1 MILSLVKIVVMLT
14 LLSVISKVTF
24 LGWHEINYSDSSLVE
39 FLKAVIW
46 GVRFDLTISL
56 LLTGLSLLLLTP
68 FAYFKRFYQGLFHA
82 WLLVCGAWIIFS
94 TMGDTIYLS
103 QANRHVTVDLHLG
116 KGMEF
121 ELLSTVVTQFSG
133 LIVTAIAMLIAFAAF
148 LNKFPQKITF
158 SQRWYQSVSIA
169 LVFVV
174 AVVAAVR
181 GGFSDKPQT
190 PMYAYKIGDINQAR
204 IAWSAPYAITYY
216 SLVGED
222 KSGYRWTPEQSSL
235 QMVKLQAKVNPN
247 PKTKLNR
254 LNQYDVVLVLLE
266 SWMAY
271 DMQSYGSNVNATPNF
286 DALRD
291 QSLST
296 AAFYSN
302 GFRTVE
308 GVFATMCSQPN
319 PVGGSVAGTRLESM
333 SYRCLP
339 QLLKERGWETSF
351 VQGSGQGM
359 VGAFAQS
366 LGFSDSY
373 GKFEYPEQGQDQNYW
388 GYMDDG
394 IYDFALDKLASAS
407 DVPRFIAINTGTT
420 HDSYL
425 PNKTD
430 YVFGDETEE
439 QTRRS
444 VLHHADLSLGR
455 FVKRLKA
462 QTTRPT
468 ILLLVADH
476 TMVSAKSDLRHVS
489 IPFLIHGINLDIPT
503 GTLPFSAS
511 HKDIAPTIVDLLG
524 GQVGWFSGQSLL
536 AKDYQEGADFTVN
549 NQFYWLANDK
559 MIRINAESGQK
570 EACYRVG
577 NDTVSLKSID
587 CSESKRT
594 KAMYENGLNYLLYSQ
609 QHLFD
614 GSTARY

>member
-1 MILSLVKIVVMLT
+1 MILSLLKIVVTLA
-14 LLSVISKVTF
+14 LLSVLSKVTF
-24 LGWHEINYSDSSLVE
+24 LGWYEINYSDTALLE
-39 FLKAVIW
+39 FLKAVLW
-46 GVRFDLTISL
+46 GVRFDLTVSL

-68 FAYFKRFYQGLFHA
+68 FAYFKRVYQGLFHV
-82 WLLVCGAWIIFS
+82 WLLACGAWIIFS

-121 ELLSTVVTQFSG
+121 ELLSTVATQYAG
-133 LIVTAIAMLIAFAAF
+133 LIIGALAMLAAF
-148 LNKFPQKITF
+148 ILLLRRFPLKITF
-158 SQRWYQSVSIA
+158 SQRWYQSVSVA
-169 LVFVV
+169 LVFIVVVV
-174 AVVAAVR
+174 ASVR

-222 KSGYRWTPEQSSL
+222 KSGHRWTPEQSPQ
-235 QMVKLQAKVNPN
+235 QMDELKTKVNPK
-247 PKTKLNR
+247 PKTKVNR
-254 LNQYDVVLVLLE
+254 LKQHDVVLVLLE
-266 SWMAY
+266 SWTAY
-271 DMQSYGSNVNATPNF
+271 DMQSYGSEVNATPNF

-291 QSLST
+291 KSLST
-296 AAFYSN
+296 EAFYSN

-333 SYRCLP
+333 PYRCLP

-373 GKFEYPEQGQDQNYW
+373 GKFEYPDKGQAQNYW

-394 IYDFALDKLASAS
+394 IYDFALDKLASAG
-407 DVPRFIAINTGTT
+407 DAPQFVTINTGTT

-425 PNKTD
+425 PRESD
-430 YVFGDETEE
+430 YVFGDETDE

-444 VLHHADLSLGR
+444 VLHHADQSLGR
-455 FVKRLKA
+455 FVERLKA
-462 QTTRPT
+462 QTKRPT
-468 ILLLVADH
+468 LLVLVADH
-476 TMVSAKSDLRHVS
+476 TMVGAKNDLRHVS
-489 IPFLIHGINLDIPT
+489 IPFLIHGINMEIPT

-511 HKDIAPTIVDLLG
+511 HKDVAPTVIDLLG

-536 AKDYQEGADFTVN
+536 AKNYQEGADFTVN

-559 MIRINAESGQK
+559 VIRINAESGQK

-577 NDTVSLKSID
+577 SDTVSLKSFD

>member
-1 MILSLVKIVVMLT
+1 MILSLVKIVVMLA
-14 LLSVISKVTF
+14 LLSVVSKVTF
-24 LGWHEINYSDSSLVE
+24 LGWYEINHSDTSLLE
-39 FLKAVIW
+39 FLKAVVW
-46 GVRFDLTISL
+46 GVRFDLTVSM
-56 LLTGLSLLLLTP
+56 LLTGLSLLVLTP
-68 FAYFKRFYQGLFHA
+68 FAYFKRIYQGSFHIWLFA
-82 WLLVCGAWIIFS
+82 CGAWIIFS

-133 LIVTAIAMLIAFAAF
+133 LIVAAVVMLMVFAA
-148 LNKFPQKITF
+148 LLRKFPQQIIF
-158 SQRWYQSVSIA
+158 SRRWYQSASIA
-169 LVFVV
+169 LVFVF
-174 AVVAAVR
+174 AVVTAVR
-181 GGFSDKPQT
+181 GGYSDKPQT
-190 PMYAYKIGDINQAR
+190 PMYAYKIGDVNHAR

-216 SLVGED
+216 SLIGED
-222 KSGYRWTPEQSSL
+222 KSGHRWTPEQNSQ
-235 QMVKLQAKVNPN
+235 QMADLRAKVNPES
-247 PKTKLNR
+247 KTKLNE
-254 LNQYDVVLVLLE
+254 LKQYDVVLVLLE
-266 SWMAY
+266 SWTAY
-271 DMQSYGSNVNATPNF
+271 DMQSYGSDVNATPHF
-286 DALRD
+286 DKLRE

-296 AAFYSN
+296 EAFYSN

-333 SYRCLP
+333 PYRCLP

-373 GKFEYPEQGQDQNYW
+373 GKFDYPDKGQDQNYW

-394 IYDFALDKLASAS
+394 IYDFALDKLASAG
-407 DVPRFIAINTGTT
+407 DAPQFVAINTGTT

-425 PNKTD
+425 PNESD
-430 YVFGDETEE
+430 YVFGDETED

-444 VLHHADLSLGR
+444 VLHHADQSLGR
-455 FVKRLKA
+455 FVERLKA
-462 QTTRPT
+462 HTTRPT
-468 ILLLVADH
+468 LLVLVADH
-476 TMVSAKSDLRHVS
+476 TMVGAKNDLRHVS
-489 IPFLIHGINLDIPT
+489 IPFLIHGMNLDIPT

-511 HKDIAPTIVDLLG
+511 HKDIAPTVVDLLG

-549 NQFYWLANDK
+549 NQFYWLANNK

-594 KAMYENGLNYLLYSQ
+594 KGMYENGLNYLLYSQ